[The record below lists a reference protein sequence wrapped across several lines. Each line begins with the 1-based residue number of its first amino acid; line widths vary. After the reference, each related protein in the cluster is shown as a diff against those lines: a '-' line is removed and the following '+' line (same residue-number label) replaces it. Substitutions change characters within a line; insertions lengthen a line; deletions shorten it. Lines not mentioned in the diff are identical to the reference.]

1 MSAGRG
7 GRRAAASRNLA
18 PAGSCAPRGREGSTE
33 GSGEL
38 RVCQPLPAWPSAGG
52 SRVVSAEGRGCW
64 GDGGEV
70 RRAGGSGTREK
81 GCVCPAP
88 GAEERCRC
96 RAGRPR
102 SPAAGG
108 CGCGPGV
115 PVSLCPAAGGG
126 ARGAPSRAA
135 RSGLG
140 GGCRRRRGGRE
151 RCRECRG
158 AAVPFSLLGAA
169 PDVSCGTARLS
180 PPAHGSGCGRT
191 GCPSGLAAAF
201 PTPSPVGGPGAGRG
215 SPRLR
220 GGGVRLRGEAGRD
233 PPARPQALC
242 NRRGCHGGSP
252 RSGPTWP
259 RPRDGAL
266 PLELRAASPGEES
279 LQPLGGQWGGGSPR
293 VGQRECSAPFPS
305 R

>member
-1 MSAGRG
+1 MGGRCDGQGAPARGKRGVSARRREQRSGAGVERADRGARLPGGVAAGRG
-7 GRRAAASRNLA
+7 CPCPSARLREAAPGGLRAGLRGAGSAAA
-18 PAGSCAPRGREGSTE
+18 
-33 GSGEL
+33 
-38 RVCQPLPAWPSAGG
+38 V
-52 SRVVSAEGRGCW
+52 
-64 GDGGEV
+64 
-70 RRAGGSGTREK
+70 
-81 GCVCPAP
+81 
-88 GAEERCRC
+88 
-96 RAGRPR
+96 
-102 SPAAGG
+102 
-108 CGCGPGV
+108 
-115 PVSLCPAAGGG
+115 GGG
-126 ARGAPSRAA
+126 AVEGALPRVP
-135 RSGLG
+135 
-140 GGCRRRRGGRE
+140 
-151 RCRECRG
+151 G

-169 PDVSCGTARLS
+169 PAVSCGTARLS

-266 PLELRAASPGEES
+266 PLELRAASPGRAAPN
-279 LQPLGGQWGGGSPR
+279 PLEGSGAEAAPALGKGSAPRPSRRAEAGVGRIGGARRGGGAEPARPGGAGPRRSPQER
-293 VGQRECSAPFPS
+293 RKGVCLHVAST
-305 R
+305 

>member
-140 GGCRRRRGGRE
+140 GGCRRRRGGGSAAASAGGGGAFLAPRSGSGRE
-151 RCRECRG
+151 LRDSSAFTAGARQWLRQDPAAPPGSRPPSLRLHLLEGPERAAALRAFGAAVSGCGGRRGGTPLLGRRLYVTAGGVTEVHRG
-158 AAVPFSLLGAA
+158 AARP
-169 PDVSCGTARLS
+169 
-180 PPAHGSGCGRT
+180 GR
-191 GCPSGLAAAF
+191 
-201 PTPSPVGGPGAGRG
+201 GPGTG
-215 SPRLR
+215 
-220 GGGVRLRGEAGRD
+220 
-233 PPARPQALC
+233 LC
-242 NRRGCHGGSP
+242 
-252 RSGPTWP
+252 
-259 RPRDGAL
+259 
-266 PLELRAASPGEES
+266 PLS
-279 LQPLGGQWGGGSPR
+279 
-293 VGQRECSAPFPS
+293 
-305 R
+305 